1 MSPFHN
7 PFGKSIKN
15 DGDKKDIQ
23 SDNLKTE
30 NSRDMKFEQQLKSE
44 FGLTLG
50 KEGWL
55 FQGGRIIDDLKAVNE
70 PRLFLAFLNNIRK
83 RNPIEFNQAW
93 IIESNKMIV
102 FACNTKPHPI
112 CVASGLNP
120 STMSDLIV
128 LATEEGDLIRTYQSA
143 KLLIFKAN

>member
-7 PFGKSIKN
+7 PFSKSIKN

-44 FGLTLG
+44 FGLTFG
-50 KEGWL
+50 KGGRL
-55 FQGGRIIDDLKAVNE
+55 FEGGRIIDDLKPVDD
-70 PRLFLAFLNNIRK
+70 PRLFLAILNNTRK
-83 RNPIEFNQAW
+83 RDKTEFNQAC
-93 IIESNKMIV
+93 IVESNKMIV

-112 CVASGLNP
+112 CIASGLNV

-128 LATEEGDLIRTYQSA
+128 LATEEGDIIRTYQSA
-143 KLLIFKAN
+143 KLLNFKTN